1 MNSLQ
6 DTSGTS
12 AAQMFTSTDGVYN
25 HRARILGGGSAI
37 NAGFY
42 THASSEYVRN
52 VGWDPVLVNE
62 SYEWVERKVVFRPRL
77 MQWQTAVRDGLL
89 AAGVLPYNGFT
100 YEHLNGTKIG
110 GSIFDGNGIRHS
122 SADLLEYADPA
133 NITVYLYATVH
144 QILFTTSSPGQRSK
158 AEGIVFKD
166 RNGKSH
172 WAYLNSGS
180 GKNEIIV
187 SAGAM
192 GSPQLLMLSG
202 IGPGQKLRE
211 LGINVVL
218 EQASVGQ
225 GMSELETSLVQVVG
239 ISSNIGTY
247 IEAISGLFQLSDQQ
261 TGMGFIGEKVAKPF
275 SSGYME
281 VESRDPNVN
290 PRVTFNYFKDRRDLQ
305 SCVGGIKIIKKVVES
320 APMSQFRQPNSSYD
334 SLMRLMLSLPI
345 NMRKKH
351 PNATHSLDQFCR
363 DTVLTIWHFHG
374 GCHVDRVVDRH
385 CRVLGVDSLRVV
397 DGSTFHHSPG
407 TNPQATLMMLGRYM
421 GQKILHQRNSHKG
434 GN

>member
-1 MNSLQ
+1 MMATAFRIWPAPYNSFAKNATSAPATGYFDYIIIGGGTAGCPLAATLSASAKVLLLERGGLPYNNPNVTSETGFMNLLQ

-158 AEGIVFKD
+158 AEGIMFKD
-166 RNGKSH
+166 RNGKSY

-225 GMSELETSLVQVVG
+225 GMSDNPMNGLFIRSREAELETSLVQVVG

-247 IEAISGLFQLSDQQ
+247 IEAINGLFQLSD
-261 TGMGFIGEKVAKPF
+261 
-275 SSGYME
+275 
-281 VESRDPNVN
+281 
-290 PRVTFNYFKDRRDLQ
+290 
-305 SCVGGIKIIKKVVES
+305 
-320 APMSQFRQPNSSYD
+320 
-334 SLMRLMLSLPI
+334 
-345 NMRKKH
+345 
-351 PNATHSLDQFCR
+351 
-363 DTVLTIWHFHG
+363 
-374 GCHVDRVVDRH
+374 
-385 CRVLGVDSLRVV
+385 
-397 DGSTFHHSPG
+397 
-407 TNPQATLMMLGRYM
+407 
-421 GQKILHQRNSHKG
+421 
-434 GN
+434 